1 MHTYIYIGLNI
12 ALTHS
17 CKLRRSAGEQ
27 RTAPAGEALLHE
39 LTSAKPDQ
47 VSAPLEMRKG
57 DQATVVTTMLPPQLF
72 PCSWN
77 TLQSSNDPLTAGYVT
92 QPC

>member
-1 MHTYIYIGLNI
+1 MGLNI

-17 CKLRRSAGEQ
+17 CKLCRSAGEQ
-27 RTAPAGEALLHE
+27 HTAPAGEALLHE

-47 VSAPLEMRKG
+47 VSALLEMWKG
-57 DQATVVTTMLPPQLF
+57 DQATAVTTMPLTQVF

-77 TLQSSNDPLTAGYVT
+77 TLQSSNDPLTTGCVT